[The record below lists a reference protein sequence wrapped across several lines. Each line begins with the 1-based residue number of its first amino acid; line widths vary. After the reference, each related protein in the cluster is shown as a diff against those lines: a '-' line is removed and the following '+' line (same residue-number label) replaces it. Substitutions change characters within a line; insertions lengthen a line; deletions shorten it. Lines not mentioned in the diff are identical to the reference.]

1 MDLSIHRTLCLAAVG
16 LTRIAQSANHTGKNP
31 ARLVTPRGTMR
42 CMGPTSRLTQTMLTE
57 RGFCGFVR
65 FAELPNSEVPM
76 VPGIYVLL
84 RNLAR

>member
-1 MDLSIHRTLCLAAVG
+1 
-16 LTRIAQSANHTGKNP
+16 
-31 ARLVTPRGTMR
+31 
-42 CMGPTSRLTQTMLTE
+42 MGPTSRLTQTMLTE